1 MQFPEYKGVAD
12 KLSSVEGVAVVPT
25 IISETMLEILHFA
38 HYVSFQRLTY
48 LVLLDGYSCGK

>member
-1 MQFPEYKGVAD
+1 MAD